1 MLSMFQN
8 ARDDD
13 DAGADADVCRDDV
26 DGLRRGRF
34 PLGNFP
40 TLDAARDVQ
49 LNFKSIS
56 KEKNK
61 RKALI
66 KRQADSCWVRAVVK
80 FNNFRFSIYFS
91 FLFFFVATRGSYLCH
106 CHTRLCHLAVAKLT
120 EL

>member
-1 MLSMFQN
+1 MFQN

-13 DAGADADVCRDDV
+13 DADADVCRDDV

-91 FLFFFVATRGSYLCH
+91 FLFFFC
-106 CHTRLCHLAVAKLT
+106 CHTRQLPLPLPHTLVSFGCGKVN
-120 EL
+120 